1 MTHWKAWK
9 IQSIKHLHV
18 EGSGTICQREGGT
31 AITSYNAMTTY
42 NNDYLYLLP
51 KPKFFCVCV
60 FYNLSPDV
68 DLECFHPKY
77 CMCFTLTGDESWLH
91 WNESAKHQTRAWR
104 RQSKHPGWLS
114 EGDKTET
121 EALTRWHSK
130 GSFTGRIEN
139 QLSHISWEC
148 NKRLKCW
155 IAISH

>member
-18 EGSGTICQREGGT
+18 EGSGTICQRGEGGT
-31 AITSYNAMTTY
+31 AIISYHLQQWLFIFTTQTAS
-42 NNDYLYLLP
+42 
-51 KPKFFCVCV
+51 FF
-60 FYNLSPDV
+60 FNNLSPDV
-68 DLECFHPKY
+68 DLECFHPIY

-91 WNESAKHQTRAWR
+91 WNELAKHETRAWR
-104 RQSKHPGWLS
+104 RQSKHPGWLN
-114 EGDKTET
+114 EGDKTEI
-121 EALTRWHSK
+121 EALTLWHSK